1 MARFEVE
8 VNGQRF
14 EVDAPDANAAA
25 EAARQY
31 TQQTPQQAPNPSA
44 SSLPGP
50 LGGFQDFSR
59 SFQSGANQGMTLGFG
74 DELFAGVMAVP
85 EAIGASIQGQPFDV
99 GQGFNTALERAR
111 GGMEQERD
119 LNPIA
124 NVAGNITG
132 NMLLGGTLGRG
143 GVSFMSGAQPTIGSM
158 AGRGALEGLTYGAIT
173 GLGTGE
179 TMEERIQQ
187 GVTGGAVGGV
197 LGGATGAV
205 AGALANRGLTAATPD
220 ADELFT
226 EAGALYDAARASDV
240 VFPQQSVKMTADEIA
255 ARVISEGL
263 DPDLHPRA
271 AAALRR
277 LQEAASGNLTAQD
290 AMTLRRVIGA
300 AAGDLN
306 NPDQTRIAGIMRN
319 AFDEFVSASIPE
331 TVAANALYQ
340 TASKTQLIESTIQRA
355 RDMSGANF
363 SASGFENALRQQF
376 KNLLT
381 SRSALRG
388 FTDAEVAAIRK
399 VAEGGPIENVLR
411 YIGKAAPTGVVSG
424 GLAGGAGYAV
434 GGIPGAAAVLGAGT
448 AGRMGATASTLNNAN
463 LARALVASG
472 GQLPQLP
479 NAGAVNALMSVPA
492 AAGAT
497 GGAEGNRLLMRAL
510 AGQR

>member
-14 EVDAPDANAAA
+14 EVEAPDANAAA

-31 TQQTPQQAPNPSA
+31 TQQAPQRPADPMA

-50 LGGFQDFSR
+50 LGAFQDFSR
-59 SFQSGANQGMTLGFG
+59 AFQSGATQGLTLGFG
-74 DELFAGVMAVP
+74 DELQAGLLAVP

-99 GQGFNTALERAR
+99 GQGFNTALARAR
-111 GGMEQERD
+111 EADVAARET
-119 LNPIA
+119 NPIA

-132 NMLLGGTLGRG
+132 NMALGGTLARG
-143 GVSFMSGAQPTIGSM
+143 GASFMSGAQPTIGSM

-179 TMEERIQQ
+179 TLEERLQQ
-187 GVTGGAVGGV
+187 AATGGAVGGA
-197 LGGATGAV
+197 LGGVAGSV
-205 AGALANRGLTAATPD
+205 AGALANRGLAAATPE
-220 ADELFT
+220 AEELFDQ
-226 EAGALYDAARASDV
+226 AGALYDAARASNV
-240 VFPQQSVKMTADEIA
+240 VFPQQAVKMTADDIA

-277 LQEAASGNLTAQD
+277 LQEAAGKNMTAQD

-306 NPDQTRIAGIMRN
+306 NPDQTRIAGIMRS
-319 AFDEFVSASIPE
+319 AFDDFVSASIPE

-340 TASKTQLIESTIQRA
+340 TASKTQLIENTIQRA

-399 VAEGGPIENVLR
+399 VAEGGPVENVLR
-411 YIGKAAPTGVVSG
+411 WIGKAAPTGVVSG
-424 GLAGGAGYAV
+424 GLAGGAGYAL

-448 AGRMGATASTLNNAN
+448 VGRMGATASTLNNAN
-463 LARALVASG
+463 LARALIASG

-479 NAGAVNALMSVPA
+479 NAGVVNALMAGPA

-510 AGQR
+510 AGQ